1 MNINTKKYIEEFL
14 KIKNKKSEIIPFK
27 LNYPQQKL
35 YDVIKQEKRLH
46 KPVRIIILKAR
57 QMGFSTLTEA
67 ILFKETDKSNTYDN
81 YLILRG
87 CLWSKSK
94 FKCSKTITPKGK
106 EEYK

>member
-57 QMGFSTLTEA
+57 QMGFSTYTEA
-67 ILFKETDKSNTYDN
+67 DCFHQTVTNTMFN
-81 YLILRG
+81 
-87 CLWSKSK
+87 S
-94 FKCSKTITPKGK
+94 TIIAH
-106 EEYK
+106 EEQASQNLYNMF